1 MDDFR
6 VAAKAFIINQ
16 RGELL
21 LVKRGEDN
29 PHKPGVW
36 EIPGGRLELGESPFE
51 GLKREVEEETGLDV
65 RIMNPLKVHHF
76 ARDDGQRITMIVF
89 LCRADTDSVRLS
101 GEHVAHV
108 WMDTETARLQIVPD
122 FHEEVDI
129 YNKLFKGRG

>member
-1 MDDFR
+1 MEDFR

-29 PHKPGVW
+29 PHKPGAW

-51 GLKREVEEETGLDV
+51 GLKREVEEETGLKV

-76 ARDDGQRITMIVF
+76 TRDDGQRITMIVF
-89 LCRADTDSVRLS
+89 LCGADTDSVRLS

-108 WMDTETARLQIVPD
+108 WMDTETARLQIVAD

-129 YNKLFKGRG
+129 YNKLFKGRK